1 MSITVLASFQVKTE
15 KVADFLAACRELTEH
30 TMKDKGVLSYEL
42 QRNNENA
49 NLFVFVERWESQADL
64 DAHLATAHI
73 QKAFPIFLEC
83 CQSEPVVQVFSP
95 AF

>member
-1 MSITVLASFQVKTE
+1 MSITVLATFQVKAE
-15 KVADFLAACRELTEH
+15 KVEDFLTACRELTEY
-30 TMKDKGVLSYEL
+30 TMKDKGVQTYEL
-42 QRNNENA
+42 QRNNEDT

-64 DAHLATAHI
+64 DAHLATEHI
-73 QKAFPIFLEC
+73 KKAFPIFLEC